1 MNKIKATIIFLLKG
15 ILLFFLLLIIA
26 SVIVLSLNIRVELS
40 FLNKPVE
47 LAVEKILNRDFSMK
61 GEVVLIPTLWPTL
74 EIHDVSIANPYP
86 DSKQNQ
92 WKKNEFAHFGQL
104 RLQLGL
110 APLLTGE
117 IHIADVLAE
126 KITLNLES
134 NVNGEPNW
142 AFDLPVKQPEEK
154 VQSRAKEPVDDPQR
168 LFHFEAVD
176 GIVLRDIN
184 VNYYDQSIN
193 KHLNFNLQ
201 ALKGEAQAGKD
212 ITLEFNG
219 QFQDKSFSAE
229 LNGGGLAVFR
239 DKQQKWP
246 LSMKMVVAGTT
257 IDLSGELLRA
267 KAQEPE
273 LAATLEIGKTDIG
286 ATLSW
291 LKIIEGLDVQSE
303 KLTMTTRLKGMSLAA
318 LLKDSELS
326 IILKNALWN
335 IIEKNTGG
343 VLAIKISKGTI
354 KIEPDKAAAVQ
365 LDGLLAQSK
374 VNIAIT
380 GAPAI
385 DYIRENIKTP
395 LKILLQSHDT
405 DLILTSEISK
415 AMNVK
420 NMGFN
425 MVFKGHKLSDLNEL
439 LRMDLPPLGPYSLQG
454 FFGADNKGYQIK
466 NLLLKV
472 KDSQL
477 KGNFSFD
484 TRAKPPYLAIDL
496 HSKKIQ
502 INNFDVGEWS
512 PVADDKK
519 ETEKDDAKTKTEKTN
534 KLKKIETA
542 NTEKASKLLSHET
555 LSRFN
560 ADIKLNV
567 DQVLSGKDVLGNGLL
582 SIKQKNARFEF
593 NLEKLTLPGGD
604 ASADFSYYSSGNKQ
618 VDTSLDLKVKGFDY
632 GVLARRIDEKSEVAG
647 RVSLDIELAS
657 KKVNSLNSLL
667 TQSEGHID
675 FAWAPKAMDAGLFE
689 IWAVNLMT
697 SLLESADKEKSSKV
711 NCVIGRFVLD
721 QGMMKDK
728 VIFVDSTKMRMMGT
742 AEANFQD
749 RTIKVNLTPQA
760 KRPEFFSLATSV
772 GLSGTFDNFN
782 ISLNPLSLTATAVS
796 FITSPLHVPVRR
808 LFTKGLPDDGYE
820 ACKAMWDASDKIDDK
835 AEK

>member
-1 MNKIKATIIFLLKG
+1 MKKIIIFSLKG
-15 ILLFFLLLIIA
+15 IVAFFLLLIIA
-26 SVIVLSLNIRVELS
+26 SIVILSLNIRVELS

-47 LAVEKILNRDFSMK
+47 LAIEKILHRDFSMQ

-74 EIHDVSIANPYP
+74 EIHDVSIANP
-86 DSKQNQ
+86 DAGSIKSK
-92 WKKNEFAHFGQL
+92 WGKNEFAHFGQL

-110 APLLTGE
+110 APLLAGE

-126 KITLNLES
+126 KITLNLE
-134 NVNGEPNW
+134 NDANGEPNW
-142 AFDLPVKQPEEK
+142 IFDLPDKESHSQITEPANEPEK
-154 VQSRAKEPVDDPQR
+154 I
-168 LFHFEAVD
+168 FHFEAID
-176 GIVLRDIN
+176 SIVLRDIN
-184 VNYYDQSIN
+184 VNYDDQSIN
-193 KHLNFNLQ
+193 QHLNFYLQ
-201 ALKGEAQAGKD
+201 TLKGEAQVNTD
-212 ITLEFNG
+212 IKLEFNG
-219 QFQDKSFSAE
+219 RFQDKSFSAD
-229 LNGGGLAVFR
+229 LKGGGLDFFR
-239 DKQQKWP
+239 DKQKKWP
-246 LSMKMVVAGTT
+246 LNMNMIVAGTN
-257 IDLSGELLRA
+257 IDLSGDLLRG
-267 KAQEPE
+267 KDPQ

-291 LKIIEGLDVQSE
+291 LKIIDGLDVLSE
-303 KLTMTTRLKGMSLAA
+303 KLTMTTKLQGNSLAE
-318 LLKDSELS
+318 LLTHSELS
-326 IILKNALWN
+326 IILKNAQW
-335 IIEKNTGG
+335 IITEKNTGG
-343 VLAIKISKGTI
+343 TLPIKISKGTI
-354 KIEPDKAAAVQ
+354 KIEPDKAVAVH

-374 VNIAIT
+374 VNITIT

-405 DLILTSEISK
+405 DLILTSQLSK

-454 FFGADNKGYQIK
+454 YFGADNKGYQIK

-484 TRAKPPYLAIDL
+484 TQAKPPYLAIDL
-496 HSKKIQ
+496 HSRKIQ

-519 ETEKDDAKTKTEKTN
+519 ETEKDDAKTKTEK
-534 KLKKIETA
+534 IETA
-542 NTEKASKLLSHET
+542 NREKASKLLSHET

-560 ADIKLNV
+560 ANIKLKV

-582 SIKQKNARFEF
+582 SIKQKNARFEL

-604 ASADFSYYSSGNKQ
+604 ASADFSYYPSGNKQ
-618 VDTSLDLKVKGFDY
+618 IDTSLDLKVKGFDY
-632 GVLARRIDEKSEVAG
+632 GVLARRIDEKSEVGG
-647 RVSLDIELAS
+647 RVSLDVELAS

-689 IWAVNLMT
+689 MWAVNLMS

-728 VIFVDSTKMRMMGT
+728 VIFVDSSKMRMLGT

-772 GLSGTFDNFN
+772 GLTGTFDKFH

-808 LFTKGLPDDGYE
+808 LFTKGLPEDGHE
-820 ACKAMWDASDKIDDK
+820 ACKAMWDASDEIDDK